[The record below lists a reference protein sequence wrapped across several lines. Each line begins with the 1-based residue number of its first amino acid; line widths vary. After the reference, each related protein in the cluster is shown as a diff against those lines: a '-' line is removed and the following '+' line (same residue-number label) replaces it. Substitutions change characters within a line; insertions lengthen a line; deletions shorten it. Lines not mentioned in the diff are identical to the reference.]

1 MSILPTSPR
10 SSASLAAI
18 RALIACVAAILA
30 MSVAPAAAADDSSPD
45 ARPEVVF
52 PKGIQAGDPA
62 DLPIPGERQIVY
74 FNPQD
79 ENTSVT
85 VMFFTNTTNRDR
97 SVRITTYR
105 LNGSVFIDTTINVP
119 ARELVRIAA
128 DPVSTISASWQDTI
142 LVNFTTF
149 STYGRVI
156 LPRGVFVEGYV
167 AWNGGATYDPLDVVP
182 TLPLR
187 FWTR

>member
-1 MSILPTSPR
+1 MQDRLFSPR
-10 SSASLAAI
+10 RGAAVTAFFALVACFALVAVSAL
-18 RALIACVAAILA
+18 
-30 MSVAPAAAADDSSPD
+30 PAFAGDDSSPD
-45 ARPEVVF
+45 AVPEVVF
-52 PKGIQAGDPA
+52 PPGVQAGEPA
-62 DLPIPGERQIVY
+62 DLPLPTERQIV
-74 FNPQD
+74 FFTPQD

-85 VMFFTNTTNRDR
+85 VMFFTNTTNANRT
-97 SVRITTYR
+97 VRITTYR
-105 LNGSVFIDTTINVP
+105 LDGSVFIDTTINVP
-119 ARELVRIAA
+119 ARGLVRIAA

-149 STYGRVI
+149 SAYGRLV
-156 LPRGVFVEGYV
+156 LPRGVFAEGYV